1 MLLVCRSLK
10 WYIKES
16 LSELNLENYI
26 QQAFQRSAVEILYN
40 PYQGLKQVNHHI
52 DRWFAIVEI
61 LYNPY
66 QGLKRYNDDG
76 IVVDSCRNPL

>member
-16 LSELNLENYI
+16 LSELNIENYI

-40 PYQGLKQVNHHI
+40 PYQGLKQIKYVSNKQ
-52 DRWFAIVEI
+52 AKQVEI

-66 QGLKRYNDDG
+66 QGLKHLGFFCTYR
-76 IVVDSCRNPL
+76 SP